1 MWLEKESDDG
11 SVEPRGRREEGRGVG
26 VRKKAPRLKR
36 KGGRPRDSRA
46 EPNVSPHCRA
56 HCRLWRTSLP
66 PPVRRHPPLPPT
78 PPTPLTIR
86 HYPFDRLL
94 PLSAIWLAACIAA
107 CMPTC
112 LPARLT
118 LISLTPDLAC
128 LDTFTQTVY
137 TLMPAN
143 ANSLPPYPSAS
154 LFPSLFP
161 PLSISTSFL
170 IPSSLASL
178 FSAVG
183 LEAFSCRSFA
193 IKLEDFCSTVCR
205 TGARTHARGTGFRV
219 S

>member
-66 PPVRRHPPLPPT
+66 PPVRRHLPFPT

-86 HYPFDRLL
+86 YYPFDRPPCFL
-94 PLSAIWLAACIAA
+94 PLAIWLAACIAA

-112 LPARLT
+112 LPTCPPYPANSRSLYSRPPSIST
-118 LISLTPDLAC
+118 LLP
-128 LDTFTQTVY
+128 QTVY
-137 TLMPAN
+137 TLVPMLTRAS
-143 ANSLPPYPSAS
+143 SLSSCLSFLLSSLSPP
-154 LFPSLFP
+154 PSL
-161 PLSISTSFL
+161 S
-170 IPSSLASL
+170 
-178 FSAVG
+178 
-183 LEAFSCRSFA
+183 
-193 IKLEDFCSTVCR
+193 
-205 TGARTHARGTGFRV
+205 
-219 S
+219 